1 MEDRLITL
9 NKEQLKEFLD
19 AMVDALFEKAPNDL
33 TLRLDEKLFKD
44 FGEELAA
51 EIVAAILARKLVKL
65 KK

>member
-33 TLRLDEKLFKD
+33 TLKLDEKLFKD
-44 FGEELAA
+44 FGEELAT
-51 EIVAAILARKLVKL
+51 EIVAAILARKLVQI